1 MSNPTEHIY
10 AIQHVRKMRGGAQAH
25 LLRASDKHYYV
36 TKFEN
41 NPQAIR
47 ILANEYLATKLGL
60 ALGLPMPEVAV
71 LEVSEWLIQ
80 NSPDLKIDLGTRS
93 MPCASG
99 LQLGSRYVADPLET
113 AVFDYLPEAMLDRIT
128 NWQDFPRVLAF
139 DKWTGNSDGRQAVF
153 VKQPKER
160 RYRAIFIDQG
170 YCFNAGEWNFQDS
183 PLRGAFARNSVYE
196 RVTGWSAFE
205 PTLSWIEQIDKTQIW
220 SIAQGIPPQWY
231 EHDSEALSRLIESLH
246 QRRSLVRDLIT
257 SLRNSTRKPFPNWTA
272 TVSRPLDAI
281 ANNPDKEEIREV
293 TDSKLRAV
301 FILNPETQTFKPT
314 AHNLGADL
322 AMEQFSAN
330 PNARVIGQ
338 TELHRNSHP
347 SKCRAC
353 KKQAEE
359 LTTKHAEAAPGSEQ
373 EEEAAAQESESD

>member
-1 MSNPTEHIY
+1 MMEPSVPIY
-10 AIQHVRKMRGGAQAH
+10 AVQHIRKMRGGAQAH
-25 LLRASDKHYYV
+25 LLRASDNHFYV

-41 NPQAIR
+41 NSQAVR

-60 ALGLPMPEVAV
+60 ALGLPMPEVAII
-71 LEVSEWLIQ
+71 EVSEWLIQ
-80 NSPDLKIDLGTRS
+80 NSPELKIDLGVKAV
-93 MPCASG
+93 PCASG
-99 LQLGSRYVADPLET
+99 LQLGSRYVADPLD
-113 AVFDYLPEAMLDRIT
+113 AIVFDYLPEAMLNRIS

-153 VKQPKER
+153 VKQPKEL

-170 YCFNAGEWNFQDS
+170 YCFNAGEWNFPDS

-196 RVTGWSAFE
+196 RVTGWSAFD
-205 PTLSWIEQIDKTQIW
+205 PTLSLIEQIDQTAIW
-220 SIAQGIPPQWY
+220 NVAREIPPQWY
-231 EHDSEALSRLIESLH
+231 EHDSEALWRLIDSLH

-257 SLRNSTRKPFPNWTA
+257 SFRNSTRKSFPNWTA
-272 TVSRPLDAI
+272 RVTRPPDAI
-281 ANNPDKEEIREV
+281 ADKPDKEEIKEV
-293 TDSKLRAV
+293 TESKLRAV

-322 AMEQFSAN
+322 AMEQFSAD
-330 PNARVIGQ
+330 PNVRVIEQ
-338 TELHRNSHP
+338 AELHRNSHP

-359 LTTKHAEAAPGSEQ
+359 LTTKHAESAPGSEQ